1 MIDYDVVLDIVRNQN
16 KMLFKALRD
25 KEIEVEALNKKI
37 AELEKCNIQS
47 IKKNNRLSAKLA
59 RMKRALHKA
68 CKLLDEIFGACPLG
82 QFDMKLE
89 RCEHCIDESIEC
101 WKEWAKL

>member
-1 MIDYDVVLDIVRNQN
+1 MIDYDVILEIVRNQN
-16 KMLFKALRD
+16 KMLFKALRA
-25 KEIEVEALNKKI
+25 KEVEVEMLKDKIVAL
-37 AELEKCNIQS
+37 EQSNIQS

-59 RMKRALHKA
+59 RTKRALHKA

-89 RCEHCIDESIEC
+89 RCEHCVDERIEC
-101 WKEWAKL
+101 WKEWCEK